1 MHPSV
6 AACAEL
12 PWDTLWKASV
22 TLAAVAVLLVLTSK
36 VLLEIV
42 RRAIGVLVFLLAV
55 VGSYYTWIFV
65 KDYGLLNS
73 ENWRPYWLIISDHVD
88 ATARSDLSYLDQIK
102 HIGEKYWQQIRL

>member
-6 AACAEL
+6 AAFAEL

-42 RRAIGVLVFLLAV
+42 RRAIGVLFFLLAV

-73 ENWRPYWLIISDHVD
+73 QNWYPYWLIISDYAG
-88 ATARSDLSYLDQIK
+88 ATSRSDLSYLDQIK
-102 HIGEKYWQQIRL
+102 HIGQNYWQQIRL